1 MHAETYQ
8 DPPVTGILWNTHHKS
23 GLSQQVAHQEGIVV
37 SLSDNAVL
45 KLPACRNGAELFRTR
60 PLLRNLSR
68 RLPGSLVSYETE
80 HWDKIVRKLFGIL
93 RVSATS
99 YPEQPAAHCRR
110 VLQRETST
118 VNGDPMKTLK
128 WSCATVASTL
138 LLTGVCLTSRSA
150 FLQPARAGDGNTET
164 SVARADE
171 LSAAFREVARK
182 TLPAVVSIE
191 SIGRGRQRNVTQ
203 FGSPLGQDPFA
214 DHPFLR
220 DFFGQL
226 PDRIPQLEPEGEE
239 RRAVGQGSG
248 FIIDESGI
256 IMTNAHVV
264 RGADEVKVQL
274 SDGRVFKATDVKL
287 DDRADVAILRIKLN
301 ENLPHLKLGDDEQME
316 IGDWV
321 MAFGSPFGLH
331 RTVTQGII
339 SAKSRGLRDA
349 RMRQE
354 FIQTDAAINPGNSGG
369 PLVNLRGEVIGIN
382 TAISTSSGGYDGVGF
397 AVPVSLARWVGDQL
411 TQNGRVRRAYIGVIP
426 QDIDADI
433 AEALKLDSPHGV
445 LVADVTKDSPADKAG
460 LQVQDVIVRLNGIEI
475 TNARKLVAIAEK
487 LNIGDPYPLVIL
499 RNGEQ
504 LELQLNVA
512 EFPERLLTQ
521 NSEDETSEPEQDS
534 AESTDGFVIDE
545 LGAEVETLTPRMARQ
560 LNIDAA
566 EGVVVT
572 RVRRGGLAASL
583 GIEPG
588 TVIQR
593 IGKSAIRTV
602 EDAKAAIEDAKTQG
616 QVLFYLKTAGGS
628 QFISVPF
635 GSRS

>member
-1 MHAETYQ
+1 
-8 DPPVTGILWNTHHKS
+8 
-23 GLSQQVAHQEGIVV
+23 
-37 SLSDNAVL
+37 
-45 KLPACRNGAELFRTR
+45 
-60 PLLRNLSR
+60 
-68 RLPGSLVSYETE
+68 
-80 HWDKIVRKLFGIL
+80 
-93 RVSATS
+93 
-99 YPEQPAAHCRR
+99 
-110 VLQRETST
+110 
-118 VNGDPMKTLK
+118 MKTLK

-339 SAKSRGLRDA
+339 SAKSRGLKDA

-572 RVRRGGLAASL
+572 RVRRGGPWRPHW
-583 GIEPG
+583 G
-588 TVIQR
+588 
-593 IGKSAIRTV
+593 
-602 EDAKAAIEDAKTQG
+602 
-616 QVLFYLKTAGGS
+616 
-628 QFISVPF
+628 
-635 GSRS
+635 